1 MKLAGRLFLGSSL
14 LLAITV
20 LGLILA
26 ADQLLRGR
34 IENQM
39 AQGLEREARLV
50 AELLPHD
57 STTWEDAARR
67 LGALIG
73 HRVTLIDPAGH
84 VRGDT
89 EFDRASLAQLENHAG
104 RPEVKQALTS
114 GTGRGRDERLSTSTN
129 ERRLYVALRSP
140 VPGLAVVRLSTTVDT
155 LDAEIARVERGIGLA
170 GLAALGVAGFLAWI
184 LSGMVVHPL
193 EQLGGAA
200 RAIAAGEP
208 PSFPHSRVSEIADHT
223 FALSLMHEQLQERF
237 SEIRREREEMQTL
250 IESMAEGV
258 LAADA
263 SGNVVTVNSAAR
275 QLLGMAAPSSLP
287 LPPPPLGEWFHDKQ
301 ARELVRDAF
310 TGSEIVQRELDLDG
324 RSLLVTTRSLPNGGA
339 LLVFRDVSALRR
351 LEAVRRDFV
360 ANVSHELKTPLTSI
374 AGYAETLAAE
384 TEPASQLHGFAET
397 ILSNARR
404 MQRLVDDLLDLS
416 RIESGVWKPSKQ
428 LVDVA
433 LAADDAWSGFA
444 ERARAQEVR
453 FDVVTTPNA
462 ETVLADP
469 DALRQIF
476 VNLFDNA
483 LRHTKKGGSITVRA
497 QESTEG
503 VMVDVEDTGSGM
515 APEHLPRIF
524 ERFYRA
530 DASRSRAEGG
540 TGLGLS
546 IVKHLVESHRGRVA
560 ATSALGRG
568 TTISLFFPGEP
579 RA

>member
-1 MKLAGRLFLGSSL
+1 MKLAGRLFLGSCL

-20 LGLILA
+20 LGLIVA
-26 ADQLLRGR
+26 VDEVLRGR
-34 IENQM
+34 IEGDM
-39 AQGLEREARLV
+39 AEGLEREAHLV
-50 AELLPHD
+50 SELLPHD
-57 STTWEDAARR
+57 TTAWEHAART

-73 HRVTLIDPAGH
+73 HRITLIDPAGH

-89 EFDRASLAQLENHAG
+89 EFDRAALARLENHAG
-104 RPEVKQALTS
+104 RPEVMEALAS
-114 GTGRGRDERLSTSTN
+114 GTGRGTDERLSVSTN
-129 ERRLYVALRSP
+129 QRRLYVAVRSA
-140 VPGLAVVRLSTTVDT
+140 VPGLAVVRLSTTLDA
-155 LDAEIARVERGIGLA
+155 LDAEIGSIERGVAFA
-170 GLAALGVAGFLAWI
+170 GFAALGVAAFLAWI
-184 LSGMVVHPL
+184 LSGTVAHPL
-193 EQLGGAA
+193 VQLGGAA
-200 RAIAAGEP
+200 RAIAAGETP
-208 PSFPHSRVSEIADHT
+208 HFPNSRIPEIADHI
-223 FALSLMHEQLQERF
+223 FALNEMHEQLQERF
-237 SEIRREREEMQTL
+237 REVRREREEMQTL
-250 IESMAEGV
+250 IESMTEGV

-263 SGNVVTVNSAAR
+263 TGNVVTVNSAAR
-275 QLLGMAAPSSLP
+275 QLLGMTAGTVPI
-287 LPPPPLGEWFHDKQ
+287 PPPPLGEWFHDKQ

-310 TGSEIVQRELDLDG
+310 TGNEIVQRELDLDG

-416 RIESGVWKPSKQ
+416 RIESGGWKPSKQ

-433 LAADDAWSGFA
+433 LAAEDAWSAFA
-444 ERARAQEVR
+444 DRARAQQVR

-483 LRHTKKGGSITVRA
+483 LRHTKSGGSITVRA
-497 QESTEG
+497 LDSADG
-503 VMVDVEDTGSGM
+503 VTLDVEDTGSGM

-546 IVKHLVESHRGRVA
+546 IVKHLVEGHRGRVS